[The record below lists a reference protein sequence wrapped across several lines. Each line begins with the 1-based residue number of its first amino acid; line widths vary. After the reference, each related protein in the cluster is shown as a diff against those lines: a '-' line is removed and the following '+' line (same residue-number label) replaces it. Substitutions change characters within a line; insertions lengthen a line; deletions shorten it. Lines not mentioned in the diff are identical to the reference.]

1 MFDFFKKLLMSR
13 QMTFERGQIRVGG
26 DIGIMISGAAL
37 VHMTDTLVNEM
48 GREGER
54 QMYLSAKVG
63 GESLGRSFKKLYN
76 VSGVK
81 LADLLRRLAEM
92 GGWGEIEFI
101 NVDPEGKSVICKV
114 SNSPFPILTK
124 NKARKAC
131 HMTRGLLTGG
141 IAVCFGV
148 PVEGVETKCVN
159 EGAPNCEFHIKPVA
173 KFDRTKPFFKQQLFW
188 VK

>member
-13 QMTFERGQIRVGG
+13 QMTFERGQIKVGG

-37 VHMTDTLVNEM
+37 VHMTDTLIKDL
-48 GREGER
+48 GKEGER

-63 GESLGRSFKKLYN
+63 GQSLGNSFKRIYN
-76 VSGVK
+76 IGGPK

-92 GGWGEIEFI
+92 GGWGEIEAIGF
-101 NVDPEGKSVICKV
+101 NPQEKSVIFKV
-114 SNSPFPILTK
+114 TNSPFPMLTK
-124 NKARKAC
+124 IRGRKAC

-141 IAVCFGV
+141 IEVCFNT
-148 PVEGVETKCVN
+148 PVEGVEVRCVN
-159 EGAPNCEFHIKPVA
+159 EGAPYCEFHIKPA
-173 KFDRTKPFFKQQLFW
+173 GKFDRTKPLFKDQLFW